1 MILRPVSPQSPTGP
15 PITKRPVGLMW
26 YLVRSSTHSAGRTGL
41 RISSITASR
50 SALVE
55 ISGLCWGDRKSVVE
69 GKSVDLGG
77 RRIIKK
83 KKKKRVVRLMTTK
96 KPVDM
101 EKGS

>member
-26 YLVRSSTHSAGRTGL
+26 YLVRLSTHWAGRMGL

-55 ISGLCWGDRKSVVE
+55 TSGLCW
-69 GKSVDLGG
+69 VDS
-77 RRIIKK
+77 
-83 KKKKRVVRLMTTK
+83 TTASR
-96 KPVDM
+96 PT
-101 EKGS
+101 GFASS